1 MDLSHID
8 RNRMTVAFVAT
19 ALLLTG
25 LFLSAGG
32 SSDPSKDSAEPATT
46 TTYDLGLATGDTVDA
61 PANLD
66 GPVSQDPNGQGQI
79 AYPADNDGQI
89 ARGSASYKRFPESSK
104 TGCATNLVPLGTV
117 LTVLNLNNGRKTT
130 CTNINIGPTSGTFD
144 IILNTAIFE
153 SIAELVD
160 APIPVE
166 LTW

>member
-8 RNRMTVAFVAT
+8 RNRMTVAFAVT
-19 ALLLTG
+19 ALLLTVM
-25 LFLSAGG
+25 FLASGG
-32 SSDPSKDSAEPATT
+32 SSDATETLTPDITT
-46 TTYDLGLATGDTVDA
+46 TTYDLGLSTGDTVDA
-61 PANLD
+61 PANLE

-79 AYPADNDGQI
+79 AYPANNDGQM

-104 TGCATNLVPLGTV
+104 TGCTTNLVPLGTQ

-130 CTNINIGPTSGTFD
+130 CTNINIGPTTGTFD

>member
-1 MDLSHID
+1 MDLSRID

-19 ALLLTG
+19 ALLLTV

-32 SSDPSKDSAEPATT
+32 SSGSPRTIEAVTT

-79 AYPADNDGQI
+79 AYPADNDGQLV
-89 ARGSASYKRFPESSK
+89 RGSATYKRFPEAAR
-104 TGCATNLVPLGTV
+104 TGCSTNLVPLGTV

-144 IILNTAIFE
+144 IILNTALFE

>member
-1 MDLSHID
+1 MDLSQID
-8 RNRMTVAFVAT
+8 RNRLTVAFVAT
-19 ALLLTG
+19 ALLLTV
-25 LFLSAGG
+25 LFLSSGG
-32 SSDPSKDSAEPATT
+32 SSDASQESATPMTT
-46 TTYDLGLATGDTVDA
+46 TTYDLGLVTGDTIDA
-61 PANLD
+61 PANLE

-79 AYPADNDGQI
+79 AYPADNDGQMT
-89 ARGSASYKRFPESSK
+89 RGSASYKRFPESSK

-117 LTVLNLNNGRKTT
+117 LTVLNLNNGRKTS

-144 IILNTAIFE
+144 IVLNTAIFE

>member
-1 MDLSHID
+1 MDLSQID
-8 RNRMTVAFVAT
+8 RNRLTVAFVAT
-19 ALLLTG
+19 TLLLTG
-25 LFLSAGG
+25 LFLSSGG
-32 SSDPSKDSAEPATT
+32 TSDDSRESAAPVTT
-46 TTYDLGLATGDTVDA
+46 TTYDLGLVTEDTIDA
-61 PANLD
+61 PANLE

-79 AYPADNDGQI
+79 AYPADNDGQM